1 MSMTTPTLVAA
12 KEPDTQKGSI
22 ARPQLLSGAVIDLID
37 AEPTWWEFP
46 DGRRRA
52 LHVEK
57 GKRG

>member
-1 MSMTTPTLVAA
+1 MTTPALLVTV

-22 ARPQLLSGAVIDLID
+22 ARPQLSGAVVELIEF
-37 AEPTWWEFP
+37 EPTWWEFP

-57 GKRG
+57 EKRG